1 MRYYDRQFL
10 VFSQD
15 QLWVLSCQ
23 HLEISSESVNYCNP
37 RVQVRGRRSLGHI
50 EAVCINLELNCWS
63 GGREW
68 NGTDQHRTRK
78 LAVCTYGTTCQNA
91 NLAVICWLHRGM
103 PGYIWMC
110 HENHMFI
117 SVAPV
122 SAAKDHRTLVLA
134 LNR

>member
-1 MRYYDRQFL
+1 MRYYDRQFF

-50 EAVCINLELNCWS
+50 EAVCNNLELNCWS

-91 NLAVICWLHRGM
+91 NLAIFGCAMKIIRS
-103 PGYIWMC
+103 
-110 HENHMFI
+110 
-117 SVAPV
+117 SVLPLFRQR
-122 SAAKDHRTLVLA
+122 KITEP
-134 LNR
+134 